1 MTKLTRRLTEAE
13 REALK
18 EARDDL
24 WRSGDLAWMLD
35 FGRPSGPQR
44 DFYEKSKACSRK
56 TFVSEDA
63 RRLGKSVA
71 LVIIAFELALKNP
84 GARIN
89 WCQDTSK
96 GVRSSA
102 IKTMEKLCRNAPP
115 DCKGRFNTLTSS
127 FVFPNGAYIFIF
139 GGNTQED
146 ADTAR
151 GGDDP
156 IASFFDEAGFMRF
169 LKYIYRSI
177 VKPGMRLVRRSGH
190 YGMIFVSSSTPE
202 EADHFFIQLADL
214 NEIHGSYVRRT
225 IYASPD
231 AERYITEEA
240 ADAGLTVEQFKAT
253 DTFRRELL
261 CERVV
266 DATKVVFPE
275 FHKNRDAV
283 VREHER
289 PLSQVDGG
297 YSFNKYIYKRVSVDL
312 GGIIDKY
319 GLLFGY
325 CDFIAARIVI
335 EDEALLDK
343 PNTAQLAR
351 VIEQKETERWPDANP
366 DRISRI
372 IDDHTERTI
381 RDLWEL
387 HKIRSEKAVNHDPGA
402 AIGLVR
408 VFLASGKLVIHP
420 RCVLL
425 RKQLLAAVSNKQG
438 TNYERTE
445 EGHFDLCASLQ
456 YFVRD
461 LSLAQNPYPQ
471 DFDVL
476 TGRTLP
482 PQHPMQARKEA
493 LGLRPAHGLAEA
505 LLGGNRFVAGRL
517 RGRR

>member
-1 MTKLTRRLTEAE
+1 MPTTTTARPTKRSTDRLRDARR
-13 REALK
+13 K
-18 EARDDL
+18 ARDEL
-24 WRSGDLAWMLD
+24 WRKGQLDWMLD
-35 FGRPSGPQR
+35 YGRPTGPQR
-44 DFYEKSKACSRK
+44 DFYEKSKACHRK

-84 GARIN
+84 GCRIN

-102 IKTMEKLCRNAPP
+102 IKTMERLCRNAPD

-177 VKPGMRLVRRSGH
+177 VKPGMRLVKRVGH

-202 EADHFFIQLADL
+202 ELDHFFIELANL
-214 NEIHGSYVRRT
+214 NEIHGSYIRRT

-231 AERYITEEA
+231 AERYIAEEA
-240 ADAGLTVEQFKAT
+240 ADAGLTVEQYKAT
-253 DTFRRELL
+253 ETFRRELM
-261 CERVV
+261 CERVINEER
-266 DATKVVFPE
+266 VVFPE
-275 FHKNRDAV
+275 FHRNKDAI
-283 VREHER
+283 VREWTR
-289 PLSQVDGG
+289 PVG
-297 YSFNKYIYKRVSVDL
+297 FEKYVYKRVSCDL
-312 GGIIDKY
+312 GGTVDKY
-319 GLLFGY
+319 GLLWGY
-325 CDFIAARIVI
+325 VDFAAAKVVI

-343 PNTAQLAR
+343 PNTKDLAVVMKTREEVLWPGAEAGRTSR
-351 VIEQKETERWPDANP
+351 VV
-366 DRISRI
+366 
-372 IDDHTERTI
+372 DDDTERTI
-381 RDLWEL
+381 RDLAEL
-387 HKIRSEKAVNHDPGA
+387 HKVYCHKAIKHDREA
-402 AIGLVR
+402 AIN
-408 VFLASGKLVIHP
+408 LARTFMGMGRLIIHP
-420 RCVLL
+420 RCVQL
-425 RKQLLAAVSNKQG
+425 RKQLLTALPNKQG
-438 TNYERTE
+438 TDYERTE
-445 EGHFDLCASLQ
+445 GHHFDLCASLQ

-461 LSLAQNPYPQ
+461 LSINANPYPP

-482 PQHPMQARKEA
+482 AQHPLMARQEA
-493 LGLRPAHGLAEA
+493 LGRTQGGLASA
-505 LLGGNRFVAGRL
+505 FLGGNRYVAGQL
-517 RGRR
+517 RKRR

>member
-1 MTKLTRRLTEAE
+1 MPATTTTSRRTNPL
-13 REALK
+13 R
-18 EARDDL
+18 EARDRL
-24 WRSGDLAWMLD
+24 WRAGSLDWMLD
-35 FGRPSGPQR
+35 YGRPSGPQR
-44 DFYEKSKACSRK
+44 EFYEKSKACNRK

-71 LVIIAFELALKNP
+71 LVVIAFELALKNP

-102 IKTMEKLCRNAPP
+102 IKTMEKLCRSAPP

-177 VKPGMRLVRRSGH
+177 VKPGMRLVKRDGH
-190 YGMIFVSSSTPE
+190 FGMIFVSSSTPE
-202 EADHFFIQLADL
+202 EADHFFIELANL

-231 AERYITEEA
+231 AEKYIAEEA

-266 DATKVVFPE
+266 NSERLVFPE
-275 FHKNRDAV
+275 FHTKKDAI
-283 VREHER
+283 VREHPR
-289 PLSQVDGG
+289 PIGFEQ
-297 YSFNKYIYKRVSVDL
+297 YIYKRVSVDQ
-312 GGIIDKY
+312 GGSVDKW
-319 GLLFGY
+319 GILWGY
-325 CDFIAARIVI
+325 LDFIGAKVVI
-335 EDEALLDK
+335 EDECVLTR
-343 PNTAQLAR
+343 PNTAQVAKVLADR
-351 VIEQKETERWPDANP
+351 EASLWDGAAPT
-366 DRISRI
+366 RISRVA
-372 IDDHTERTI
+372 DDPMGRLIT
-381 RDLWEL
+381 DLWEL
-387 HKIRSEKAVNHDPGA
+387 HKIAVAKAIKHDRDASINLARTYIASE
-402 AIGLVR
+402 
-408 VFLASGKLVIHP
+408 KLVIHP
-420 RCVLL
+420 RCVEL
-425 RKQLLAAVSNKQG
+425 RKQLLGAIANKRG
-438 TNYERTE
+438 TDYERTE
-445 EGHFDLCASLQ
+445 DGHFDLCASLQ

-461 LSLAQNPYPQ
+461 LSLTVNPYPH
-471 DFDVL
+471 DFDV
-476 TGRTLP
+476 TIGRALP
-482 PQHPMQARKEA
+482 PQHPLVARREVMGA
-493 LGLRPAHGLAEA
+493 PAHTRGLRAA
-505 LLGGNRFVAGRL
+505 LLAGNPMVQNRFRK
-517 RGRR
+517 RG